1 MPADE
6 LLYYPIM
13 KHFLIIILCSTLFLS
28 CEQSIEDRL
37 VGTWQNTSLD
47 VTMAMPD
54 GQDSLMHIEQGQWEE
69 VLRIKPIVTRYT
81 VDGKFVSDYY
91 TPEGKS
97 LGSEI
102 GDWEIRND
110 SLIFKST
117 NYKWAYKLTF
127 DGNKARFT
135 SLLDWDQDGL
145 ADDLYDGWQEKLE
158 K

>member
-1 MPADE
+1 
-6 LLYYPIM
+6 M
-13 KHFLIIILCSTLFLS
+13 KHFLVILLCSTLILS

-54 GQDSLMHIEQGQWEE
+54 GQDSLMHIEEGQWEE

-97 LGSEI
+97 LGSEL

-110 SLIFKST
+110 SLILKST
-117 NYKWAYKLTF
+117 NYKWAYKVTF